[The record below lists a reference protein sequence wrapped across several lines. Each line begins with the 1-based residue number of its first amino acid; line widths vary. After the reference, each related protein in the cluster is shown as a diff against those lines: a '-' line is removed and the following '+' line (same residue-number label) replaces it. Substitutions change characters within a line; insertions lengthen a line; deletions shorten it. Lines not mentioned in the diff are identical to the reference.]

1 MIVTAALLLL
11 SGLRMIVRPQAPPPE
26 PVDTSAAVALHQHP
40 LHHVTFPFI
49 ATGAM
54 AGGLSGLLGI
64 GGGVV
69 LVPVFSQWTGLPL
82 KRAIAT
88 SLVCVGLFAIPGTI
102 THAIEGDINW
112 RFALLLCVGVIPGA
126 RIGAALALR
135 AADHRLRMAVGTFLS
150 VLAVIYGIGEI
161 LAVT

>member
-1 MIVTAALLLL
+1 
-11 SGLRMIVRPQAPPPE
+11 
-26 PVDTSAAVALHQHP
+26 
-40 LHHVTFPFI
+40 LHHLTLPFI
-49 ATGAM
+49 ATGTL
-54 AGGLSGLLGI
+54 AGALSGLLGI

-82 KRAIAT
+82 KKAIAT

-112 RFALLLCVGVIPGA
+112 RFALLLCIGVVPGA
-126 RIGAALALR
+126 RIGSALALR
-135 AADHRLRMAVGTFLS
+135 AADHRLRLAVGIFLS

-161 LAVT
+161 LALT